1 MDTKL
6 CQNLYVAILSTTVK
20 FGGVALAAAAPF
32 LPFPS
37 RRGCA
42 MVTVTTCL
50 RVKGMAT
57 DIVTAIAITVAMVRA
72 NRRTK
77 IR

>member
-1 MDTKL
+1 M
-6 CQNLYVAILSTTVK
+6 
-20 FGGVALAAAAPF
+20 
-32 LPFPS
+32 
-37 RRGCA
+37 
-42 MVTVTTCL
+42 TCL

-57 DIVTAIAITVAMVRA
+57 DIATAIAITVAMVRA